1 MVLMTTIETLE
12 LTKQTIR
19 QMLATKPVASFTL
32 GKKVRFGLE
41 RFVCKEVKGVVPR
54 FGALVIGVQFSGAHI
69 KTFSSLG
76 IEDKSSTSMVSIFP
90 TDTEISFS
98 MLGDVDFA
106 LIEIV
111 PGSSELANKLYQMAK
126 SLVAVM
132 MVGDALLD
140 TLIRQL
146 LLIAENQNK
155 QDEEYID
162 ALLHTIMLHTERL
175 LQKQK
180 NNRFTSNSLQLNRI
194 RTCVEYIHQHLQEPL
209 SVQLL
214 AQHLDVSESYFRK
227 IFSDVMGKTVHQFI
241 LQTRLNRARELLI
254 HSALTIS
261 QIAGN
266 LGFSSQSHL
275 TTQFAK
281 AYEVTPAQYRKKIR

>member
-1 MVLMTTIETLE
+1 MDTINTLDQ
-12 LTKQTIR
+12 TKKTIR
-19 QMLATKPVASFTL
+19 TMLGVEPVASFTL
-32 GKKVRFGLE
+32 GKKSPFGLE
-41 RFVCKEVKGVVPR
+41 RFVCREVKGVVPK
-54 FGALVIGVQFSGAHI
+54 FGSLVIGVQFSGANI

-76 IEDKSSTSMVSIFP
+76 IEDKSTTSMISIFP
-90 TDTEISFS
+90 TDVEISFS

-106 LIEIV
+106 LLEIV
-111 PGSSELANKLYQMAK
+111 PDTSALANKLYQMAK

-132 MVGDALLD
+132 LVGDALLD

-146 LLIAENQNK
+146 LLLAQENN

-162 ALLHTIMLHTERL
+162 SLLYTIMLHTQRL
-175 LQKQK
+175 LQKQQT
-180 NNRFTSNSLQLNRI
+180 NSFTSNSLQLNRI
-194 RTCVEYIHQHLQEPL
+194 RSSVEYIHQNLQEQL

-214 AQHLDVSESYFRK
+214 AKKLDVSESYFRK
-227 IFSDVMGKTVHQFI
+227 IFTDVMGKTVHQFI

-254 HSALTIS
+254 HSALSIS
-261 QIAGN
+261 QIAQS

-281 AYEVTPAQYRKKIR
+281 AYDVTPAQYRRNIR